1 VLLPV
6 GISFYTFQAVGYL
19 IDVYRGAVRAE
30 RDPVVYA
37 LFVAFF
43 PQLVAGPIERT
54 ASLLPQ
60 FRGEHG
66 FDYERA
72 VSGLRL
78 ALWGMFKKVAV
89 ADRLAVYVN
98 GVFDAP
104 GRYPASALALGVF
117 FFSFQIYCDFSG
129 YSDIAVGTARIL
141 GFDLS
146 VNFRAPYFARSV
158 KDFWRRWHI
167 SLSTWFKDYLYI
179 PLGGSRTGR
188 ASLNLLLTFVISG
201 LWHGAAWHFVAWG
214 LLHGLF
220 QVAER
225 GLGGFRRK
233 AGIAA
238 GFRGEGGFVKCL
250 QGGWVFLLVS
260 FAWIFFR
267 ANSLGEAFLIIGRL
281 TGLPA
286 ELAGYVRG
294 LPGRGVIGTARLAFQ
309 LGGPDQGG
317 ITAPIPGFGLMNA
330 GLSLLLV
337 GVLVAGDWLRR
348 TGAFRLPRLPLVP
361 RWALYYSLLFAVLL
375 SWDAGSSAFI
385 YFTF

>member
-1 VLLPV
+1 
-6 GISFYTFQAVGYL
+6 L
-19 IDVYRGAVRAE
+19 IDVYHGAARAE

-54 ASLLPQ
+54 ARLLPQ
-60 FRGEHG
+60 FRANRG
-66 FDYERA
+66 FDYGRT

-78 ALWGMFKKVAV
+78 ALWGMFKKVAI

-104 GRYPASALALGVF
+104 AQYPASALALAVF

-146 VNFRAPYFARSV
+146 VNFCAPYFARSV
-158 KDFWRRWHI
+158 RDFWRRWHI
-167 SLSTWFKDYLYI
+167 TLSSWFKDYLYI

-188 ASLNLLLTFVISG
+188 ASLNLLVTFVISG
-201 LWHGAAWHFVAWG
+201 LWHGAAWNFVVWG

-225 GLGGFRRK
+225 GLASFRRK
-233 AGIAA
+233 AGI
-238 GFRGEGGFVKCL
+238 FVGLRDERALAKCL
-250 QGGWVFLLVS
+250 QGGCTFLLVS

-267 ANSLGEAFLIIGRL
+267 ANSLGEAFLIIARL
-281 TGLPA
+281 AGLPA
-286 ELAGYVRG
+286 ELAGYVRE
-294 LPGRGVIGTARLAFQ
+294 LPGRGLIATARLAFQ
-309 LGGPDQGG
+309 LGSPGQLG
-317 ITAPIPGFGLMNA
+317 ITAAIPAFGLTNA

-337 GVLVAGDWLRR
+337 GVLLAGDRLRSA
-348 TGAFRLPRLPLVP
+348 GALGKLRLPLAP
-361 RWALYYSLLFAVLL
+361 RWALYYALLFATFL